1 MTMKRNFKFFI
12 NLAVTLICGFL
23 FYSCSGNVNAVFDPH
38 FTEDGYL
45 IKDSA
50 NVVPSFTIQ
59 NPANLKVY
67 VEVSGSMN
75 GFFRA
80 NQPTQ
85 FKTDV
90 WRILSYYTPLIKEVN
105 VLTNDGT
112 QGMSMSLSKFQTMMN
127 TGAFV
132 STASTKV
139 PLMLK
144 TILDDLAENPN
155 DVAVLISDMKYSP
168 VGSAAPK
175 VLLTQYSSDIS
186 LLLGKAQQA
195 VSLIGATSEYL
206 DKKGNLVYD
215 NSPYY
220 FLVLGNQEKVASV
233 RNCISTYLEDSGHFI
248 DNIETGFNFGT
259 PAYSFGSPFMCEQL
273 DDDPTFTSYE
283 EHSDG
288 DTCTIELKVNLEN
301 YRWIMTDV
309 NKFNEAFKV
318 EATRGSSVKA
328 KLVSM
333 DVNNITDQKLD
344 RKAVATVELM
354 LYNMQLDA
362 DVIKWTLK
370 LPDVDISKFSTYL
383 GGDNEGD
390 VTKSYSVDNFIIGM
404 FQGGV
409 VNKEM
414 DYNYILVSKNY

>member
-1 MTMKRNFKFFI
+1 MKKIFI
-12 NLAVTLICGFL
+12 LFRTLAVVFFFGSL
-23 FYSCSGNVNAVFDPH
+23 FFSCSGNVNAVFDSH

-50 NVVPSFTIQ
+50 NAVPAFTVQ
-59 NPANLKVY
+59 DPTNLKVY

-90 WRILSYYTPLIKEVN
+90 WRILSYYSQLIPEVN
-105 VLTNDGT
+105 VLTNDGN
-112 QGMSMSLSKFQTMMN
+112 QGMSIALPKFQTMMN

-144 TILDDLAENPN
+144 TILDDLAENPEG
-155 DVAVLISDMKYSP
+155 VAVLISDMKYSP

-186 LLLGKAQQA
+186 KLFGEAKQA

-206 DKKGNLVYD
+206 DKKGNVVYD

-248 DNIETGFNFGT
+248 DNIETGFK
-259 PAYSFGSPFMCEQL
+259 FGSPTHSFGTSFMCDQIE
-273 DDDPTFTSYE
+273 DEPTFTSYE
-283 EHSDG
+283 EHADG
-288 DTCTIELKVNLEN
+288 DTCSIKLKVNLEN
-301 YRWIMTDV
+301 YRWILTDENV
-309 NKFNEAFKV
+309 FNEALQV
-318 EATRGSSVKA
+318 ETTYGSSVKT

-333 DVNNITDQKLD
+333 DVMNITNQKLD
-344 RKAVATVELM
+344 RKVVATVELK
-354 LYNMQLDA
+354 LYNMPLEA
-362 DVIKWTLK
+362 EVIKWTLK
-370 LPDVDISKFSTYL
+370 LPDLNISRFGAYL
-383 GGDNEGD
+383 GGDNEDD
-390 VTKSYSVDNFIIGM
+390 VTKSYSVDNFIVGM

>member
-1 MTMKRNFKFFI
+1 MKKIFI
-12 NLAVTLICGFL
+12 LFRTLAVVFFFGSL
-23 FYSCSGNVNAVFDPH
+23 FFSCSGNVNAVFDSH

-50 NVVPSFTIQ
+50 NAVPAFTVQ
-59 NPANLKVY
+59 DPTNLKVY

-90 WRILSYYTPLIKEVN
+90 WRILSYYSPLIPEVN
-105 VLTNDGT
+105 VLTNDGN
-112 QGMSMSLSKFQTMMN
+112 QGMSIALSKFQTMMN

-144 TILDDLAENPN
+144 TILDDLAENPEG
-155 DVAVLISDMKYSP
+155 VAVLISDMKYSP

-186 LLLGKAQQA
+186 KLLGEAKQA

-206 DKKGNLVYD
+206 DKKGNVVYD

-248 DNIETGFNFGT
+248 DNIETGFK
-259 PAYSFGSPFMCEQL
+259 FGSPTHSFGVPFMCDQM
-273 DDDPTFTSYE
+273 DDEPTFTSYE
-283 EHSDG
+283 EHADG
-288 DTCTIELKVNLEN
+288 DTCTIKLKVNLEN
-301 YRWIMTDV
+301 YRWILADENV
-309 NKFNEAFKV
+309 FNEALQV
-318 EATRGSSVKA
+318 ETTYGSSVKT

-333 DVNNITDQKLD
+333 DVKNITNQKLD
-344 RKAVATVELM
+344 RKVVATVELK
-354 LYNMQLDA
+354 LYNMQLEA
-362 DVIKWTLK
+362 EVIKWTLK
-370 LPDVDISKFSTYL
+370 LPDLNISRFGAYL
-383 GGDNEGD
+383 GGDNEDD
-390 VTKSYSVDNFIIGM
+390 VTKSYSVDNFIVGM